1 MAYRYAGQR
10 ARLSAAELNRFNA
23 TANARQLHQRGP
35 MPSNIREDAPQ
46 SLWVWVRN
54 DSGSDRSRFDC
65 MALGD
70 PIFDLNMDGSVD
82 LLFGADTVA
91 DSTDTPAILI
101 DSVADGSFGRAVIN
115 GMALAKVKA
124 ASSVSDLFAEP
135 DTGSQL
141 AAVSS
146 GSIQLLAAPSTS
158 AATLLPVLVGVGGLA
173 GSSTAVFL
181 SHSSG
186 IAARSGATLGSASCV
201 MYSVSGGT
209 RATTGNSFT
218 VYNDFTTAIAG
229 SVDIIAA
236 KIDGIWVA
244 IAEDCT

>member
-46 SLWVWVRN
+46 SLWVWIRN

-70 PIFDLNMDGSVD
+70 PIFDLNLDGSVD

-141 AAVSS
+141 AAVST

-158 AATLLPVLVGVGGLA
+158 AATLLPVLVGVGA
-173 GSSTAVFL
+173 TSSTEILFKTPVGGIPAATG
-181 SHSSG
+181 SG
-186 IAARSGATLGSASCV
+186 PYTFGSASCTPV
-201 MYSVSGGT
+201 NDDGTVGSGSVT
-209 RATTGNSFT
+209 IRNI
-218 VYNDFTTAIAG
+218 VNQAIAG
-229 SVDIIAA
+229 NVVGKASLLGSIYVVD
-236 KIDGIWVA
+236 VA
-244 IAEDCT
+244 SCS